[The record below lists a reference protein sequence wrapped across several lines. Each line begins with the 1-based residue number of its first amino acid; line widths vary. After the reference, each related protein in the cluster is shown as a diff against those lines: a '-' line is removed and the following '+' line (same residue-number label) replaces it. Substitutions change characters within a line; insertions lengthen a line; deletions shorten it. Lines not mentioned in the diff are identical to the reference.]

1 MASLTPKS
9 TQNQARILEISF
21 DIKPF
26 CAKRAG
32 EGEWRGVEDMEF
44 PGVTGLNKEHVEIPK
59 FSIIK
64 TKRTR
69 ISRGV
74 LRKLMWNFH
83 GSLFFDLRISKGCR
97 VILISTAF
105 KYWNISKNSRVFS
118 SEK

>member
-1 MASLTPKS
+1 M
-9 TQNQARILEISF
+9 
-21 DIKPF
+21 
-26 CAKRAG
+26 G
-32 EGEWRGVEDMEF
+32 WRGLRTWNF
-44 PGVTGLNKEHVEIPK
+44 QGLLKKEHVEIPK

-74 LRKLMWNFH
+74 LRKT

-97 VILISTAF
+97 GILISTVF
-105 KYWNISKNSRVFS
+105 KSWNISKNSRVFS